1 MALKKIMKRLE
12 ASLKA
17 ESEIHPKTMLGVWF
31 HNFKMRNIECRI
43 NDVKKEL
50 DNRKTKNNGSTKNT

>member
-1 MALKKIMKRLE
+1 MPLKKVMKALE

-17 ESEIHPKTMLGVWF
+17 EREIKPATKLGVWF

-43 NDVKKEL
+43 NDIKKEL
-50 DNRKTKNNGSTKNT
+50 LYRKTKVK